1 MQIIGK
7 LKFLENTILEQQ
19 LALRNSRDE
28 NRDIRIASDAKDIRI
43 VELQRYTDDLES
55 EAKQKDETLNE
66 LRNEKSILMAENA
79 SLLADINTLRAN
91 VIENKNI
98 IEENEES
105 LESMF

>member
-1 MQIIGK
+1 LQIIGK